1 MQRVTRDTLNWS
13 VHINNVLAVITDR
26 NPTRAGRSNVIN
38 DALYA
43 HIIIVIS
50 STWCQLKLS
59 CIICA
64 YCFIDL

>member
-1 MQRVTRDTLNWS
+1 MYLPMIGPARRKKKKKLMQRVTRDTLNWS

-50 STWCQLKLS
+50 ST
-59 CIICA
+59 
-64 YCFIDL
+64 